1 MSNLLTF
8 LRPIPLLGVARVLI
22 VQTGEGSS
30 MADLTERVRGLFGE
44 ARIDILLRES
54 DADLRETLDVA
65 RVRVAR
71 WEERYA
77 LLPELRRELYDVVAI
92 RVGGATSELRLLP
105 FLLRTRSIVAFDDQ
119 GQARAV
125 TLLRL
130 PAIASHLGIFGAG
143 NSSLGSLRR
152 FAAKVLRM
160 PLVSVAALAVLLV
173 SNGWLRLR
181 GRWRGYR

>member
-1 MSNLLTF
+1 MSSLLTF
-8 LRPIPLLGVARVLI
+8 LRPIPLSGVERVLI
-22 VQTGEGSS
+22 VQTGEGASVP
-30 MADLTERVRGLFGE
+30 DLTARVRGLFAE
-44 ARIDILLRES
+44 ARVDVLLREA

-77 LLPELRRELYDVVAI
+77 LLPELRREQFDVVAI

-105 FLLRTRSIVAFDDQ
+105 FLLRTKSIVAFDDQ
-119 GQARAV
+119 MQARAV

-130 PAIASHLGIFGAG
+130 PGIVAHLGLLGGG
-143 NSSLGSLRR
+143 NSAFGSVRRSVAKAFLTPIVSL
-152 FAAKVLRM
+152 
-160 PLVSVAALAVLLV
+160 AALAVLLV

-181 GRWRGYR
+181 GRLRGYR